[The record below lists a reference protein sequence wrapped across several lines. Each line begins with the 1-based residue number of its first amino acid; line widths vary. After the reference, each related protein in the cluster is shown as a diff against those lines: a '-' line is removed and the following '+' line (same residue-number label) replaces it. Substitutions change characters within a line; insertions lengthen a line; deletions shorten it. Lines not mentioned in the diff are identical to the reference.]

1 MRAIATDRLMG
12 VLALLVFTDTFGY
25 AIVLPLLPLAAQRR
39 GAGALAVGSLF
50 ATYSACQLVS
60 APLLGRLSDRF
71 GRRPLLLAS
80 LVGSACGYA
89 LMLAGGY
96 AALLLSRFIDGAS
109 AGNVSIVNAVVLDR
123 YPRTDWGAR
132 FTVLSTATGA
142 GILAGVLV
150 SAAVARLGLG
160 AAALVAIALNIVSAV
175 IMWTALPETSSRRRD
190 GKPWRFPPVGLR
202 AAVPAGLAGTAVQA
216 AFLLTL
222 PLYLNRLLGWRE
234 TQATIALAALIALAA
249 IVQVALVARLMTT
262 VRARHMALAGFG
274 LMLAGGLVLALASS
288 AVPALLGAA
297 IAVVGVAVLSPV
309 VPTLIGLQNRSL
321 GEGEVMGV
329 NQAVASTGQ
338 MMGPMIGYGAL
349 QAFAVPGYGGVCAGV
364 AAAGLVLTYAMRES

>member
-1 MRAIATDRLMG
+1 
-12 VLALLVFTDTFGY
+12 
-25 AIVLPLLPLAAQRR
+25 
-39 GAGALAVGSLF
+39 
-50 ATYSACQLVS
+50 
-60 APLLGRLSDRF
+60 
-71 GRRPLLLAS
+71 
-80 LVGSACGYA
+80 
-89 LMLAGGY
+89 
-96 AALLLSRFIDGAS
+96 
-109 AGNVSIVNAVVLDR
+109 
-123 YPRTDWGAR
+123 
-132 FTVLSTATGA
+132 
-142 GILAGVLV
+142 
-150 SAAVARLGLG
+150 
-160 AAALVAIALNIVSAV
+160 
-175 IMWTALPETSSRRRD
+175 MWTALPETSSRRRD
-190 GKPWRFPPVGLR
+190 GRPWRFPPVGLR

-249 IVQVALVARLMTT
+249 IVQVAFVARLMTT
-262 VRARHMALAGFG
+262 VRARHMGLAGFG

-338 MMGPMIGYGAL
+338 MTGPLIGYGAL
-349 QAFAVPGYGGVCAGV
+349 QAFAIPGYGVVCAGV
-364 AAAGLVLTYAMRES
+364 AAAGIVLTYAMRES